1 MKKPETFAPSLS
13 ACTGKDTHFQ
23 TELQIFF
30 EYLQHHVATSSMV
43 CEATGIKQKCATY
56 YKRDLEKTNRLWEV
70 DNRRCDITGFKAAW
84 LSTDPEQILLI
95 DKGQLSLFGGDE
107 L

>member
-1 MKKPETFAPSLS
+1 MKKAEVNTPTLS
-13 ACTGKDTHFQ
+13 ACNGKDTHFQ

-30 EYLQHHVATSSMV
+30 EYLQDHVATSSMV

-70 DNRRCDITGFKAAW
+70 DNRRCDITGFNAAW
-84 LSTDPEQILLI
+84 LTTDPGQIPLLDNI
-95 DKGQLSLFGGDE
+95 QLNLFEGGE
-107 L
+107 S